1 MATEASGTQ
10 AIDRAAQLLVR
21 VVESA
26 EAPSIGELSERAGL
40 PKSTTSRLVS
50 ALERQGLVQ
59 RLGERGRL
67 RPGPV
72 LLRYAHRDAS
82 QTLVELAAPA
92 LRRLADASGETIN
105 LAVPGPDGV
114 EHLAQED
121 TAHFVGVADWVGRRV
136 PFELA
141 ANGKCFLAFGGAE
154 LRAAGRDPRA
164 RLRDVDRRAR
174 GGPHRDRRP
183 GVRSRTALRSQR
195 CRFPVPRRG
204 WTANDRRARAAP
216 AGRSAHERSVTDNAR
231 CRMTHEEILKGLYDN
246 TLVGNAPEVKDLV
259 ERRPRSRA
267 SSRSRCSTTR
277 SSPRSRRS
285 ARASSAATSS
295 SPRC

>member
-1 MATEASGTQ
+1 MATETTGTQ
-10 AIDRAAQLLVR
+10 AIERAAQLLVR

-26 EAPSIGELSERAGL
+26 EPPSIGELSEGSGL

-72 LLRYAHRDAS
+72 LLRYASRDAS
-82 QTLVELAAPA
+82 QTLVELAAPS

-121 TAHFVGVADWVGRRV
+121 TAHFVGVTDWVGRRV

-141 ANGKCFLAFGGAE
+141 ANGKCFLVFGGAGHAQSTEIRAKGYATSIDE
-154 LRAAGRDPRA
+154 LEVGLTAIAAPVLGANATAIAALSISGPTS
-164 RLRDVDRRAR
+164 RLRPRIDELAPLLKTEANSLSLQLR
-174 GGPHRDRRP
+174 G
-183 GVRSRTALRSQR
+183 
-195 CRFPVPRRG
+195 
-204 WTANDRRARAAP
+204 AA
-216 AGRSAHERSVTDNAR
+216 
-231 CRMTHEEILKGLYDN
+231 
-246 TLVGNAPEVKDLV
+246 
-259 ERRPRSRA
+259 
-267 SSRSRCSTTR
+267 
-277 SSPRSRRS
+277 
-285 ARASSAATSS
+285 
-295 SPRC
+295 

>member
-21 VVESA
+21 VVEASQP
-26 EAPSIGELSERAGL
+26 PSIGELSERAGL

-72 LLRYAHRDAS
+72 LLRYASRDIS
-82 QTLVELAAPA
+82 QTLVELAAPS

-105 LAVPGPDGV
+105 LAVPGTDGV

-121 TAHFVGVADWVGRRV
+121 TAHFVGVTDWVGRRV

-141 ANGKCFLAFGGAE
+141 ANGKCFLAFGGAGCAQEDEIRACGYATSIDE
-154 LRAAGRDPRA
+154 LEVGLTAVAAPVLDASDDG
-164 RLRDVDRRAR
+164 DRRAL
-174 GGPHRDRRP
+174 H
-183 GVRSRTALRSQR
+183 LRSDVDG
-195 CRFPVPRRG
+195 CRRG
-204 WTANDRRARAAP
+204 
-216 AGRSAHERSVTDNAR
+216 
-231 CRMTHEEILKGLYDN
+231 
-246 TLVGNAPEVKDLV
+246 
-259 ERRPRSRA
+259 
-267 SSRSRCSTTR
+267 STT
-277 SSPRSRRS
+277 SLRR
-285 ARASSAATSS
+285 
-295 SPRC
+295 